1 MFDLLSDIV
10 GSGHVRKNEPLSRHT
25 SFQIGGPCD
34 YFVLPHTAEEIQQLI
49 RLCQKSNIPF
59 FILGNGSN
67 LLVSDAGFRGVVIHI
82 GDQFAEVAVSGQ
94 NMHCKAGTRLTALSR
109 LACQHGLSGL
119 EFAAGIP
126 GTAGGGIIMNAG
138 AYGGEICQVLQSVLL
153 MDETG
158 TVFSCETADLE
169 LGYRSSLPA
178 KKGWIVLEA
187 DFRLAQDDPD
197 IITARMQEF
206 NRRRREKQPLEFPS
220 AGSTF
225 KRPEGYFAGKL
236 IADAG
241 LSGRRVGGA
250 CVSPKHNG
258 FVINTG
264 GATAAD
270 VLTLIR
276 EVRQCVYDR
285 FSVELMP
292 EVRFLGFDAPETAG
306 LIS

>member
-10 GSGHVRKNEPLSRHT
+10 GSGHVRRNEPLSRHT

-34 YFVLPHTAEEIQQLI
+34 YFVLPHTVEEIQQLI
-49 RLCQKSNIPF
+49 RLCKKSNIPF

-67 LLVSDAGFRGVVIHI
+67 LLVSDAGFRGLVLCI
-82 GDQFAEVAVSGQ
+82 GDQFAEVSVSGQ
-94 NMHCKAGTRLTALSR
+94 NVHCQAGAKLTVLSR
-109 LACQHGLSGL
+109 LACRSGLSGL

-138 AYGGEICQVLQSVLL
+138 AYGGEICQVLQSALL

-158 TVFSCETADLE
+158 KVFSRETADLE
-169 LGYRSSLPA
+169 LGYRSSLPS

-187 DFRLAQDDPD
+187 DFRLNREDPEA
-197 IITARMQEF
+197 IAARMNEF
-206 NRRRREKQPLEFPS
+206 NHRRREKQPLEFPS

-225 KRPEGYFAGKL
+225 KRPEGHFAGKL

-270 VLTLIR
+270 VLALIR